1 MQEITGS
8 IEIRTQSRAIT
19 VPEAD
24 QPDAP
29 SVSTIAS
36 AIFGAIVGVLITVI
50 VCVCVW
56 CITRR
61 VRIQV
66 SFKNER
72 ETESA
77 ANTNKHQQNCQ
88 HHEEQQGESINV
100 ISMQQNQAYKR
111 IQLTGATEQTDN
123 HTGAEWVS
131 EQAVQ
136 LNVAY
141 GKRDQ
146 RCVEIEREETAEVP
160 EQAVRMNPAY
170 GEAHEVHMRIETEEI
185 DDEYERMYA
194 AITGPALLGQ
204 NARESENCS
213 KCATPREYEVPVQR
227 QESHTFTQED
237 NEHQYD
243 YIL

>member
-1 MQEITGS
+1 MS
-8 IEIRTQSRAIT
+8 
-19 VPEAD
+19 
-24 QPDAP
+24 
-29 SVSTIAS
+29 
-36 AIFGAIVGVLITVI
+36 
-50 VCVCVW
+50 C
-56 CITRR
+56 
-61 VRIQV
+61 
-66 SFKNER
+66 KKER

-77 ANTNKHQQNCQ
+77 ASTNKHQQNRQ
-88 HHEEQQGESINV
+88 HREEQQSESTNV
-100 ISMQQNQAYKR
+100 ISTQQNEAYKR
-111 IQLTGATEQTDN
+111 IQLTGAAEQTDY
-123 HTGAEWVS
+123 HTRAEWVP

-160 EQAVRMNPAY
+160 KQAVQMNPAY
-170 GEAHEVHMRIETEEI
+170 GKRHEVHVSIEREEI

-194 AITGPALLGQ
+194 ATTDHALLRQ

-213 KCATPREYEVPVQR
+213 KCATPREYEVPVQ
-227 QESHTFTQED
+227 QQGSHTFTQED